1 MGQMKWIYSLAED
14 GRLEEYM
21 EVYYKNLANNCAGFT
36 YDGKFLTMVRATA
49 VLKLLKDASVKYNSY
64 LEERADE
71 EQAQRIYSNEIDAR
85 K

>member
-14 GRLEEYM
+14 GRLEEYAQ
-21 EVYYKNLANNCAGFT
+21 VYYTNLANNCAGFT

-64 LEERADE
+64 LEEQAD
-71 EQAQRIYSNEIDAR
+71 QAEAERIYNNQIDVR

>member
-1 MGQMKWIYSLAED
+1 MGQMKWVYSLAED

-21 EVYYKNLANNCAGFT
+21 QVYYKNLANNCAGFT

-64 LEERADE
+64 LEEQAD
-71 EQAQRIYSNEIDAR
+71 QAEAERIYNNQIDVR